1 MSANERN
8 TLEVPLVGEKGGA
21 RTWAKTVAATEAKNE
36 LLTQGDPWIERF
48 KEVSRGRSSEE
59 AR

>member
-1 MSANERN
+1 LTEAVE
-8 TLEVPLVGEKGGA
+8 PDG
-21 RTWAKTVAATEAKNE
+21 TEAKNE